1 MCVSDFDIRL
11 LPSEI
16 DPREQEAWSVVR
28 ISIGQNSKQC
38 KAMLTLA

>member
-11 LPSEI
+11 PSGIE
-16 DPREQEAWSVVR
+16 PREQEVWSVVR
-28 ISIGQNSKQC
+28 ISIGQNPKQC